1 MAPIFLR
8 ITSGSESEEEL
19 ESDEGED
26 LEVEESTWSKE
37 LTTTADIDFNQATGM
52 AGNVDIRS
60 LKSSK
65 DFFQLFFTG
74 QVWQLLVTH
83 TNLYAEQK
91 KGPEAKSGW
100 KLVSAEEMKGW
111 IALYLCMGILK

>member
-65 DFFQLFFTG
+65 DFFNSSS
-74 QVWQLLVTH
+74 LVR
-83 TNLYAEQK
+83 Y
-91 KGPEAKSGW
+91 GS
-100 KLVSAEEMKGW
+100 S
-111 IALYLCMGILK
+111 